1 MKRLTTNCP
10 DNNLDAALNL
20 FYIKDSETWV
30 RGGGDGPDYPD
41 IRLYDFIRKAAK
53 ILLPDL
59 DFSMDD
65 DGVDYA
71 MGELLLDGPDEPTGL
86 LALLY
91 TAAWSYAE
99 LRGRLMQYEDT
110 GLEPAMCA
118 NYKTVEDEAIS
129 KGVTFK
135 RIVALM
141 EADKDGR
148 VVVLPCQSGEHVF
161 ALFDDQTHVW
171 ECEVEHAVL
180 DGWRKVFAIRPLGHS
195 KDSYYAPFGAFGKTV
210 FLTREEAKKA
220 LEAMKNE

>member
-20 FYIKDSETWV
+20 FYIKDFETWV

-41 IRLYDFIRKAAK
+41 IRLYDFISKAAK

-59 DFSMDD
+59 DFPMDD

-110 GLEPAMCA
+110 EMTPGEVKSMQEEHFSGLEMA
-118 NYKTVEDEAIS
+118 KLHS
-129 KGVTFK
+129 
-135 RIVALM
+135 ALM
-141 EADKDGR
+141 ELKKYQEADKDGR
-148 VVVLPCQSGEHVF
+148 LVVLPFTSGRTLLCKENIDSPR
-161 ALFDDQTHVW
+161 LMKD
-171 ECEVEHAVL
+171 VEL
-180 DGWRKVFAIRPLGHS
+180 AIRYCSSCGI
-195 KDSYYAPFGAFGKTV
+195 V
-210 FLTREEAKKA
+210 FHMDYNVFCDLVKQGRITAVSEEAEKVLGAKKD
-220 LEAMKNE
+220 E